1 MSWWKRLLKGAGGGS
16 DSAQPATGNGC
27 DHRHINLREGSA
39 QFHWFIARAELETG
53 ENLAHGATHLANLL
67 SFDPGNPEWIELLEQ
82 YLAAGQPDPE
92 ALIPRGK
99 TAYYTAE
106 AMRAYIWHR
115 QGRLDEACQLLA
127 EVTQAKPEARYL
139 EAWAL
144 GWLEPTGAVEALPET
159 VGLMLFSLAL
169 SRFPEARLSPVLR
182 LREIRRW
189 AWLCD
194 RFARVYPGD
203 GMTGMLRAGLF
214 RKAGLFE
221 EAEALVRP
229 ALERAP
235 DWHLATA
242 LGLILRQKGE
252 LTGAE
257 QAFEYALRLDSSDMS
272 ARLEA
277 GDTFFERERWQDA
290 LRWYENALA
299 KERRQ
304 EWAYPSALFCRWML
318 TEDEGQVREL
328 VDLAKKGN
336 GRAQQLYNQ
345 LYFNALPE
353 PVDASA
359 NLLRQLREMLL
370 KEDDETSGTTVKVTL
385 SGLEAP
391 SNTLAYRLEMEAL
404 GEEVGLD
411 LTVEAVAKPDPR
423 VPIAP
428 VKYLLWTYDGTDPSP
443 ALPPPSEE
451 VTSRIAEIA
460 RPPYD
465 DDVSWAAASHAAEA
479 LGPQSA
485 GEVLAVMVHPPPVP
499 EGSTA
504 LAWLPR
510 VQHAAMQ
517 VAAQLDQGWEGSAR
531 RDALFS
537 ALLGPQ
543 DWTTQAAIRALA
555 RLGRENEAF
564 APDIGEAFQQ
574 LANHRPIPGF
584 CCWEYTLYENWLEL
598 PHLFPKEREELQK
611 KLKKLLED
619 EGS

>member
-1 MSWWKRLLKGAGGGS
+1 MSWWKKLLKGSGGS
-16 DSAQPATGNGC
+16 SDPAQPVASGGC
-27 DHRHINLREGSA
+27 DHRHIELREGSA
-39 QFHWFIARAELETG
+39 QFEWFVARGELEMG
-53 ENLAHGATHLANLL
+53 GDLSHGARHLANLL
-67 SFDPGNPEWIELLEQ
+67 SFDPGNAEWIELLER

-99 TAYYTAE
+99 KAYYTSE

-115 QGRLDEACQLLA
+115 QGRLADACQLLA
-127 EVTQAKPEARYL
+127 DVTHAKQEARYL
-139 EAWAL
+139 EAWVL
-144 GWLEPTGAVEALPET
+144 DWLEPAGAMESLPET
-159 VGLMLFSLAL
+159 VGLVLFSLAL
-169 SRFPEARLSPVLR
+169 GRFPEARLSPARR

-189 AWLCD
+189 ARLCD

-203 GMTGMLRAGLF
+203 GRTGMLRAGLF
-214 RKAGLFE
+214 RKAGLFD
-221 EAEALVRP
+221 EAEAVVRT

-242 LGLILRQKGE
+242 LGLIRRQKGDMAA
-252 LTGAE
+252 AE
-257 QAFEYALRLDSSDMS
+257 QAFDYALRLDPTDMS

-277 GDTFFERERWQDA
+277 GDTFFERDHWQDA

-318 TEDEGQVREL
+318 TEDERQVHEL

-336 GRAQQLYNQ
+336 GRAQQLYHQ

-359 NLLRQLREMLL
+359 NLLRQIREMLL
-370 KEDDETSGTTVKVTL
+370 KEDDKTSGTTVKATL

-404 GEEVGLD
+404 GKEVGLD
-411 LTVEAVAKPDPR
+411 VTVETVAKPDPR
-423 VPIAP
+423 VPITN
-428 VKYLLWTYDGTDPSP
+428 VRYLLWRYVGTDPAPVP
-443 ALPPPSEE
+443 APPSPEI
-451 VTSRIAEIA
+451 VQRIADLA
-460 RPPYD
+460 RLPFD
-465 DDVSWAAASHAAEA
+465 DDASWAAASYVAEA
-479 LGPQSA
+479 LGPQRA
-485 GEVLAVMVHPPPVP
+485 GEVLAVMVHPPAVP
-499 EGSTA
+499 PGSTS

-517 VAAQLDQGWEGSAR
+517 VVAQLDEGWEGSAR
-531 RDALFS
+531 REALLS

-543 DWTTQAAIRALA
+543 DWITQAAIRAMT
-555 RLGRENEAF
+555 RLGRENESF
-564 APDIGEAFQQ
+564 APDIGDAFQQ
-574 LANHRPIPGF
+574 LADHRPLPGF
-584 CCWEYTLYENWLEL
+584 CCWEHTLYQNWLQL
-598 PHLFPKEREELQK
+598 PHLFPGEREKLQK
-611 KLKKLLED
+611 KLKEIEA